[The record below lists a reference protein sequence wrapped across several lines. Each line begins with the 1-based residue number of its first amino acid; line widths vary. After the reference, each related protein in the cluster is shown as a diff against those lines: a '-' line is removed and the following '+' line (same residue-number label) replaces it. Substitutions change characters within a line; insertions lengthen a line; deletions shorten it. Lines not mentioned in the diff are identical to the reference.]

1 MCKDPNV
8 KPLGPCACRE
18 KECELNK
25 EDHECVDRNGEE
37 VPLCGCEDEEC
48 EVTREEERKKREKL
62 VLGV

>member
-1 MCKDPNV
+1 M
-8 KPLGPCACRE
+8 
-18 KECELNK
+18 NK